1 MPTTIDIENAKQIRQ
16 PMDVLI
22 TMQVPDDDIS
32 LTFSGYTSTA
42 KVADGVLAQKSW
54 PMRTLADLQGNGFS
68 LGGSAVLYDPS
79 TSASATNG
87 KLGVRGNVG
96 QPVSLTVTG
105 DQTIT
110 GLTLLVTGAE
120 SVTYN
125 GGTHAVDAGRVS
137 FLVGAISALL
147 TLTPSAADTRIQV
160 SYVETG
166 SEIRITNDDLI
177 SCIVSLRSDLSVV
190 DPTLPESELNIE
202 AYNDIDIS
210 AAVANIPEDTPIYY
224 RAGYDNDMS
233 PARRFYVSGQ
243 ITWADNVLSIHAVD
257 AVHFLDTEL
266 SPAYLTDLYSD
277 TPELAPLVVMR
288 VLRKMGL
295 ISSTPYNPASLK
307 KGGANKEVVF
317 IPKGVT
323 LREIIAELS
332 NVFRFRDIPAAYL
345 RSEIDQSKRNYVFS
359 YVDAGEPRVMTT
371 NPSGSRIIKEED
383 CADIKKQIEQPISK
397 ITYKRNPVTSFNGE
411 VGLYSVLY
419 DGVPSGSAQILKGN
433 GVFLSLDDYVFCF
446 LIGQKSDEID
456 PTSSYKYEPLVPPY
470 NLGQYVTTPS
480 FSNATDLLYGVS
492 DVYPVF
498 TGDTKN
504 GELRNENPIYSQ
516 VVPWTVRYDTAW
528 FRWTS
533 LTALWNWLTSRGF
546 IGKDDTYFST
556 DIIGYKLNIEE
567 SEITVS
573 NNVNNGREVALSGP
587 LMGRSFFW
595 SSETSRGEE
604 AFPAYGLAEMLKRS
618 NITGSFTWKGDPRMQ
633 PRDVVN
639 FHRLDGTVEKI
650 TIETITLKHEGGGTT
665 AEITYRKGV
674 V

>member
-32 LTFSGYTSTA
+32 LTFSGYSSTA
-42 KVADGVLAQKSW
+42 KVADGALAQKSW
-54 PMRTLADLQGNGFS
+54 PMRTLADLQGEGFS

-79 TSASATNG
+79 TSASQANG

-96 QPVSLTVTG
+96 QPVNLTVTG
-105 DQTIT
+105 DQMIT

-125 GGTHAVDAGRVS
+125 GGTHAVSAGRVS
-137 FLVGAISALL
+137 FLVGATSAPL
-147 TLTPSAADTRIQV
+147 TLTPSAADMRIQV

-166 SEIRITNDDLI
+166 SEIRITNENLI

-202 AYNDIDIS
+202 AYNDVDIS
-210 AAVANIPEDTPIYY
+210 SAVANIPEDTPIVY
-224 RAGYDNDMS
+224 RAGYDSNMS
-233 PARRFYVSGQ
+233 AERRFYVSGQ
-243 ITWADNVLSIHAVD
+243 VTWADNVLSIHAVD

-295 ISSTPYNPASLK
+295 INSTPYNPASFK

-323 LREIIAELS
+323 MREIIAELS
-332 NVFRFRDIPAAYL
+332 NVFRFRDIPADYL
-345 RSEIDQSKRNYVFS
+345 RSEIDQNERNYVFS

-383 CADIKKQIEQPISK
+383 CADIKTQIERPVSK

-411 VGLYSVLY
+411 VGLFSPMN
-419 DGVPSGSAQILKGN
+419 DGVPCGSAQILKGD
-433 GVFLSLDDYVFCF
+433 GVFLSLDDYVFSF
-446 LIGQKSDEID
+446 LVGEESEKID
-456 PTSSYKYEPLVPPY
+456 PTNMYKYTGLVPAY
-470 NLGQYVTTPS
+470 NRGWFVTSPW
-480 FSNATDLLYGVS
+480 FTDGSYMLGVS

-504 GELRNENPIYSQ
+504 EELSDEKPIYSQ
-516 VVPWTVRYDTAW
+516 VIPWTIQYDTTW
-528 FRWTS
+528 YRWTS

-639 FHRLDGTVEKI
+639 FHRLDGTVEEI